1 MKDMHCIKTAEEA
14 TMRSMKKM
22 LGTALTLAAVVGM
35 TAPAVNAQTSAE
47 SRARARRT
55 VEALAVVEARETVG
69 VLAIREAQAA
79 LAVVEPMLARA
90 PMGVMGSQVR
100 AALEMAQAEL
110 AAQRYSLPQAQ
121 MALSAARP
129 QLAQAREL
137 ARVERAVAVATRGT
151 RGALAGLGSRSSYET
166 RAPEAWLQEDPG
178 TEAYQAAREDL
189 NRRRYERAAAAFAA
203 LRRAHPRSGYVAD
216 SFYWQAFALSREAGR
231 QNLREAAELL
241 AAQAAEYPDANT
253 RRDASE
259 LMVRVEAQLA
269 RSGDARAAAA
279 IAQQATDPCGD
290 EQEIRMAALSAL
302 LNMNSEQAVPILE
315 EVLRSRDECSV
326 ELRRRAVFLLSQK
339 MSDGTVDLLLDLAH
353 RNPDPDPEVR
363 EQAIFWLHQVDTP
376 EALDALQAILTE
388 SDDPQMQERAIFA
401 ISQRGGD
408 ERAIEILKEYAM
420 RTDIDVELRQNA
432 IFSIS
437 QHPDAGGAAFLIEL
451 YPQLDGAE
459 LRENAIFGIA
469 QSGGEEARGWLM
481 ERALDTGEGIEVRK
495 NALFWAGQ
503 MGEVQADELRQIYR
517 TVEDIEMKEQVIFV
531 ASQRSETE
539 IVDFLME
546 VARDEDDAELR
557 QNAVFWLGQSKDP
570 RIAEFLLSLIR
581 R

>member
-129 QLAQAREL
+129 QLAQVREL

-189 NRRRYERAAAAFAA
+189 NRRRYERAA
-203 LRRAHPRSGYVAD
+203 RRCDGRIQDLAMWPTPSTGRRSR
-216 SFYWQAFALSREAGR
+216 SRVK
-231 QNLREAAELL
+231 
-241 AAQAAEYPDANT
+241 
-253 RRDASE
+253 RDARTC
-259 LMVRVEAQLA
+259 VR
-269 RSGDARAAAA
+269 
-279 IAQQATDPCGD
+279 
-290 EQEIRMAALSAL
+290 L
-302 LNMNSEQAVPILE
+302 LNSWPRKLPNIPT
-315 EVLRSRDECSV
+315 R
-326 ELRRRAVFLLSQK
+326 
-339 MSDGTVDLLLDLAH
+339 T
-353 RNPDPDPEVR
+353 
-363 EQAIFWLHQVDTP
+363 
-376 EALDALQAILTE
+376 
-388 SDDPQMQERAIFA
+388 
-401 ISQRGGD
+401 RGG
-408 ERAIEILKEYAM
+408 
-420 RTDIDVELRQNA
+420 T
-432 IFSIS
+432 
-437 QHPDAGGAAFLIEL
+437 
-451 YPQLDGAE
+451 
-459 LRENAIFGIA
+459 
-469 QSGGEEARGWLM
+469 
-481 ERALDTGEGIEVRK
+481 
-495 NALFWAGQ
+495 
-503 MGEVQADELRQIYR
+503 QA
-517 TVEDIEMKEQVIFV
+517 
-531 ASQRSETE
+531 S
-539 IVDFLME
+539 
-546 VARDEDDAELR
+546 
-557 QNAVFWLGQSKDP
+557 
-570 RIAEFLLSLIR
+570 
-581 R
+581 